1 MHLMAHA
8 IFTVILEN
16 GNGTD
21 KESCV
26 TVKLEICGR
35 ESGGGMTFRGLWKN
49 VKKDGIKKAK
59 SSSFEVGRAQLEGV
73 NMN

>member
-1 MHLMAHA
+1 MDWHKFNLVVVLLTVVTIIKESGTVSADLMHLMAHA

-21 KESCV
+21 KESCA

-35 ESGGGMTFRGLWKN
+35 ESGPKT
-49 VKKDGIKKAK
+49 
-59 SSSFEVGRAQLEGV
+59 
-73 NMN
+73 